1 MQNKQQLME
10 RIEKIRVELNL
21 NFDEYSVFLLE
32 NEIDVYNEQTK
43 NNNYYNDKIVFEYGL
58 FFGQC
63 LINVYGGNWMLDPA
77 TKKLKIKIKP
87 YLIID
92 PFQAIRYYF
101 KDNFNNASFYI
112 FFKSL
117 SHFIPK
123 KNNN

>member
-21 NFDEYSVFLLE
+21 NFDEYSVLLLE
-32 NEIDVYNEQTK
+32 NEIDVYNEQT
-43 NNNYYNDKIVFEYGL
+43 NNYYNDKIVFEYGL
-58 FFGQC
+58 FYGQC

-101 KDNFNNASFYI
+101 KDNFNNASFYL